1 MRKRA
6 EGFKKKPYLAAKTGL
21 MDRVFKSKVDWWFY
35 LLVLIMAGIAIH
47 ALLNTNT
54 TLIIMSLLANALCV
68 HVLMDT
74 WYRVTADGL
83 LIVHCSIFPEKK
95 IAIAEIEALELT
107 INPVSSYAL
116 SLDRIMIWTADKPWV
131 LVSPKEKKEF
141 VQLLRKINPR
151 ISIKN

>member
-1 MRKRA
+1 
-6 EGFKKKPYLAAKTGL
+6 
-21 MDRVFKSKVDWWFY
+21 MDKVFKSKVDWWFY
-35 LLVLIMAGIAIH
+35 LLVLILIGIAIH
-47 ALLNTNT
+47 ALLTTNT
-54 TLIIMSLLANALCV
+54 ALIIVSLLANALCV

-83 LIVHCSIFPEKK
+83 LIVHCSFFPEKK
-95 IAIAEIEALELT
+95 IAIADIDSLELT

-151 ISIKN
+151 ITVNS